1 MPPYITNM
9 EAAIKF
15 WNGYK
20 DENGKWIT
28 GYSTLNAIGEEM
40 FDKRLFKDAALTK
53 RCVILRMDF
62 MNGDM
67 FIRSI
72 RKPGSR

>member
-1 MPPYITNM
+1 MDT
-9 EAAIKF
+9 KTQ
-15 WNGYK
+15 
-20 DENGKWIT
+20 NGKWIT

-62 MNGDM
+62 MNGDI
-67 FIRSI
+67 FYPLNKKTRQPL
-72 RKPGSR
+72 KPH